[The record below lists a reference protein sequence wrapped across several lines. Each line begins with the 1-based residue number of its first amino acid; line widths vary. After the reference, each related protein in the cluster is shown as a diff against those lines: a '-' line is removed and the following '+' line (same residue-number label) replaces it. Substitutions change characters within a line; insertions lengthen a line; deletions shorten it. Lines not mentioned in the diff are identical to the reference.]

1 MKAFFYWIGRVLASA
16 LFLAAFASVAVA
28 FVAMAVWLIIAPIV
42 PPEAADIWED
52 LRCSWG
58 YPSQTDGTACMQ
70 QKIADVTARA
80 KAEQERL
87 KAKAEQERLK
97 AEAEQARLKAKAKK
111 ELAAAKRARE
121 AAEKAL
127 SDQNMV
133 FYEGKAPDGTT
144 LVAGVVFKGKD
155 ASTGIARGFCWST
168 QDKPGYDYRLLI
180 SKINAAGQ
188 VELVQAN
195 PPKEFTRT
203 WNGSELAAAQ
213 LACPWPQATKS

>member
-1 MKAFFYWIGRVLASA
+1 MKSFFYWIGRVLASA

-28 FVAMAVWLIIAPIV
+28 FIAMAAWLIIAPLV

-58 YPSQTDGTACMQ
+58 YPSQTDGSKCMQ

-80 KAEQERL
+80 KAEQARL
-87 KAKAEQERLK
+87 KAKAE
-97 AEAEQARLKAKAKK
+97 K
-111 ELAAAKRARE
+111 ELEAAKRARE

-155 ASTGIARGFCWST
+155 VSTGIARGFCWGT
-168 QDKPGYDYRLLI
+168 TDRGGYDPRMLI
-180 SKINAAGQ
+180 AKIDSAGQ
-188 VELVQAN
+188 VEFVRAN
-195 PPKEFTRT
+195 PPKDFTRT

-213 LACPWPQATKS
+213 LACPWPKATKS